1 MINTLESVL
10 TTDETRRQMGRYLNG
25 YLTPINIIIVGM
37 SNNTPN
43 LINDVFFVNLDTN
56 YDIHKV
62 AIIRRL
68 HILVL

>member
-1 MINTLESVL
+1 
-10 TTDETRRQMGRYLNG
+10 MGRYLNG